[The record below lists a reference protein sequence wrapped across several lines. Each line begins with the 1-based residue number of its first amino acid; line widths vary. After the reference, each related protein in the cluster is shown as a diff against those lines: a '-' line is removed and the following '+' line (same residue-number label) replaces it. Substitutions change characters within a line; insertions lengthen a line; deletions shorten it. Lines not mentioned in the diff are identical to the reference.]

1 MNYLKKVLRVHSIA
15 ELPELNTKG
24 VLVVSDNQEIIDEC
38 LNRNIPVA
46 AYEHDVVSGLK
57 CEHIFLDID
66 EIDDDEFEN
75 VYRRQRG
82 IPLDITTTARTYI
95 REFCMKDLDKLFELY
110 AKPKMTEYMEPLY
123 PYDEERA
130 YQRNYINYVY
140 KVFGYGQ
147 WLVFDKSTDELIGRA
162 GIENRETCVEYG
174 QAELGYCIATDRWRQ
189 GYAFEVCTQVVA
201 IAKQRYQLKS
211 LIARCDKRN
220 AASIGLLEK
229 LGFTRTKEM
238 SDDEFLYKRIL

>member
-1 MNYLKKVLRVHSIA
+1 MNYLKKVLRACSSV
-15 ELPELNTKG
+15 ELADVDDIG
-24 VLVVSDNQEIIDEC
+24 VLVISDNQEVIDEC
-38 LNRNIPVA
+38 ISRNIPVA
-46 AYEHDVVSGLK
+46 AYEHDDVSGLK

-82 IPLDITTTARTYI
+82 IPLDITTTSRTYI

-123 PYDEERA
+123 SYDEERA

-147 WLVFDKSTDELIGRA
+147 WLVFDKNTDELIGRA
-162 GIENRETCVEYG
+162 GIENRETCDEDG

-189 GYAFEVCTQVVA
+189 GYAFEVCTQV
-201 IAKQRYQLKS
+201 ITLAKQRYQLKS
-211 LIARCDKRN
+211 LIARCDRRN
-220 AASIGLLEK
+220 VASVKLLEK
-229 LGFTRTKEM
+229 LGFFMLKEM
-238 SDDEFLYKRIL
+238 SDDELLYKRLL

>member
-1 MNYLKKVLRVHSIA
+1 MNYLKRVLRVHSIA
-15 ELPELNTKG
+15 ELTELNSEG
-24 VLVVSDNQEIIDEC
+24 VLVISDNQEIIDEC

-46 AYEHDVVSGLK
+46 AHEHDDVSGLK
-57 CEHIFLDID
+57 CENILLDID
-66 EIDDDEFEN
+66 EIDDEEFED

-130 YQRNYINYVY
+130 YQRNYIKYVY

-147 WLVFDKSTDELIGRA
+147 WLVFDSNTDELIGRA
-162 GIENRETCVEYG
+162 GIENRESCIEDA
-174 QAELGYCIATDRWRQ
+174 QAELGYCIASDKWHQ
-189 GYAFEVCTQVVA
+189 GYAFEVCTQVIA
-201 IAKQRYQLKS
+201 LAKQRYQLKS

-220 AASIGLLEK
+220 SASIKLLEK
-229 LGFTRTKEM
+229 LRFTMIKEM
-238 SDDEFLYKRIL
+238 DDELLYKRIL